1 MYSKENE
8 PQVSDK
14 DILCLKIL
22 EVVEDA
28 NHQKVYLTP
37 YANMRITPDML
48 SGKTLIEPEYNYD
61 VNKYGNYARIK
72 EGFIHTFDYDMSI
85 LDLISNIE
93 VFGWL
98 VLERTERTL
107 RADVVKQLGYPYY
120 TFPNVL
126 DVVKQLGYPYYTFPN
141 VLNVT
146 LCKCVIPAGTPFFRG
161 SEHSNPYFENHYA
174 SKAIRV
180 TKILH
185 EFTKEYY
192 MEKDENKIY
201 NFIKDIVENS

>member
-1 MYSKENE
+1 MCMYSKNIE

-14 DILCLKIL
+14 DIPCLKLL

-37 YANMRITPDML
+37 YVNMRITPNML
-48 SGKTLIEPEYNYD
+48 SGKTLIEPEYNLD
-61 VNKYGNYARIK
+61 VIKGGNYVKIK

-85 LDLISNIE
+85 IDLISNIE
-93 VFGWL
+93 FFDWL
-98 VLERTERTL
+98 VLERSESTL
-107 RADVVKQLGYPYY
+107 GANVVKQLGYPYY
-120 TFPNVL
+120 TFPNI
-126 DVVKQLGYPYYTFPN
+126 
-141 VLNVT
+141 LNVT

-161 SEHSNPYFENHYA
+161 SKHRDPYFENYYA

-185 EFTKEYY
+185 EFTKEDY
-192 MEKDENKIY
+192 MEKDVNKIY
-201 NFIKDIVENS
+201 NFIKDIIENNRI